1 MSMFCPKCG
10 CMIPDGAKVCTE
22 CGHRIRRCE
31 ADALKQE
38 QPAKWE
44 ARASMTG
51 YATGKDALLVL
62 TCIVSAMLALSFFLE
77 WLGPAGITGLDVVL
91 DQPDMGRGSLAVCAM
106 PLFVAVLGV
115 FCAVLSMAGECLRFY
130 IMPLCAIVLGTT
142 VMFGVRAQEM
152 GYDIGLGT
160 CLALFCG
167 GCLLILALHD
177 RADRRN
183 R

>member
-1 MSMFCPKCG
+1 MFCPKYG

-38 QPAKWE
+38 QPAKGE

-115 FCAVLSMAGECLRFY
+115 FCAGDCPGDTSAASFHAGR
-130 IMPLCAIVLGTT
+130 
-142 VMFGVRAQEM
+142 
-152 GYDIGLGT
+152 T
-160 CLALFCG
+160 CRLM
-167 GCLLILALHD
+167 D
-177 RADRRN
+177 RRTSADRGN
-183 R
+183 RSQSR